1 MRPIL
6 ILFLSAA
13 CAGCSIQPTIHDRY
27 LFYDYAFSE
36 KAEAAIR
43 ASAEATCKKRNLIPI
58 RTEHVCGPSRCRASF
73 QCVHETNAQELGLL
87 PQPAK

>member
-6 ILFLSAA
+6 ILFLAVA
-13 CAGCSIQPTIHDRY
+13 CAGCSIQPAIHDRH
-27 LFYDYAFSE
+27 LFYDYVHSD
-36 KAEAAIR
+36 KADADVS
-43 ASAEATCKKRNLIPI
+43 ASAEATCKKRNQIPI

-87 PQPAK
+87 PHPAK